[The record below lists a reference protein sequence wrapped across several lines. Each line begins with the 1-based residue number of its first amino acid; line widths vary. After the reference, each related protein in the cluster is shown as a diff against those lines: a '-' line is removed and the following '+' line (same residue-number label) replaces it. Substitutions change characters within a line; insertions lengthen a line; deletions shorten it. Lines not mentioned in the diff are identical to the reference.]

1 MCVAGELQPV
11 ARGENV
17 VETEFGILF
26 GPGLEL
32 VRVSPLLE
40 LIPGAFGVLF
50 GARMRSFS
58 WALRRVWH

>member
-1 MCVAGELQPV
+1 M

-17 VETEFGILF
+17 VGTEFGILF

-40 LIPGAFGVLF
+40 LIPGAFGAPF

-58 WALRRVWH
+58 RALRRAWR